1 MNLRQFVTVIIS
13 LYFELFNYFHFIET
27 LKAPDFYRPRA
38 FNLLIYFIFIP
49 YSTPFLRYIFLT
61 TRWIRDFN
69 PLETCVARCSI
80 NLKPCKLLISQFAKL
95 LSILRIVF
103 LMRIM
108 YTRPVIS
115 SLCLLHASSYL
126 NFSFP
131 FYSSYS
137 FLKETLPQKR
147 HYQVL

>member
-1 MNLRQFVTVIIS
+1 MNLRQFVTVIVS

-61 TRWIRDFN
+61 TGWIRDFN

-80 NLKPCKLLISQFAKL
+80 NLKPCTLL
-95 LSILRIVF
+95 
-103 LMRIM
+103 
-108 YTRPVIS
+108 IS